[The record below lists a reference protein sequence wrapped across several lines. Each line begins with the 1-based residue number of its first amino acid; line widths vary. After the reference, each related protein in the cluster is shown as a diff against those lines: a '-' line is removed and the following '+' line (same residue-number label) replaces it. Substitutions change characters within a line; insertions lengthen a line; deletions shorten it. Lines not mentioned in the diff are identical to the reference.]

1 MSVHRGTRCRTCPG
15 CNVPHADH
23 GWGPPHKF
31 CLGKPDDMDCVQA
44 YKNIEE
50 EFHNKEKVK
59 STLEVPNVLA
69 EDDPVAEVAGP
80 VELSLSDEEDILV
93 ERLQKLKLEEQM
105 LTRKQRIADLRRAVT
120 EKEKKINVLS
130 HCVQAGQAAT
140 LQDTKWR
147 QCVVDPSSVPA
158 RKLTCKDLKK
168 LAGKSFERTP
178 WTGCLVLQVWNSLL
192 G

>member
-1 MSVHRGTRCRTCPG
+1 MSSDEETDPEFKLNEEDKVLSVRHGTGRRTCHG

-23 GWGPPHKF
+23 CWGPPHKF
-31 CLGKPDDMDCVQA
+31 CWDKPDDMDCASA

-80 VELSLSDEEDILV
+80 VELSLSDEE
-93 ERLQKLKLEEQM
+93 EQM

-130 HCVQAGQAAT
+130 HRVQVEQAAT
-140 LQDTKWR
+140 LQDTKWQ
-147 QCVVDPSSVPA
+147 QCVVDPVP
-158 RKLTCKDLKK
+158 
-168 LAGKSFERTP
+168 S
-178 WTGCLVLQVWNSLL
+178 QQQS
-192 G
+192 